1 MKILL
6 TVDGSTFGWK
16 ALDYLVRHKAT
27 FGQECELTVLHVD
40 EGKAAK
46 VLAKVKTLL
55 RRARMGYTETVIK
68 GNAGKEIA
76 KFARRGK
83 FDLVIMGSH
92 GYSAF
97 EQLMLGS
104 VASKVIALCKVPVL
118 LVR

>member
-55 RRARMGYTETVIK
+55 RRARMGYTEAVVK

>member
-16 ALDYLVRHKAT
+16 AIDYLVQHKGT
-27 FGQECELTVLHVD
+27 FGEECELTVLHVD
-40 EGKAAK
+40 EGQAAK
-46 VLAKVKTLL
+46 VLAKAKTRL
-55 RRARMGYTETVIK
+55 RRARMGYTEAVIK

-76 KFARRGK
+76 KYARRGK
-83 FDLVIMGSH
+83 FDLLIMGSH

-104 VASKVIALCKVPVL
+104 VASKVLALCKVPVL

>member
-16 ALDYLVRHKAT
+16 ALDYLVRHRAT
-27 FGQECELTVLHVD
+27 FAQDCELTLLHVD
-40 EGKAAK
+40 DGQAAK
-46 VLAKVKTLL
+46 VLAKAKTRL
-55 RRARMGYTETVIK
+55 RRARVGYTEAVIE

-83 FDLVIMGSH
+83 FDLIIMGSH

>member
-1 MKILL
+1 MKVIV
-6 TVDGSTFGWK
+6 TVDGSSFGWK
-16 ALDYLVRHKAT
+16 ALDYLVRHKNT
-27 FGQECELTVLHVD
+27 FGVDCELTVLHVD
-40 EGKAAK
+40 EGRAAK
-46 VLAKVKTLL
+46 VLARVKSQL
-55 RRARMGYTETVIK
+55 RRARMGYTEAVIK
-68 GNAGKEIA
+68 GSPGKEIA

-104 VASKVIALCKVPVL
+104 VASKIIALCKVPVL